1 MDPTLRILHLEDDA
15 ADAELV
21 AATLAAAGVAC
32 ECVRVTSRAQF
43 LAAMD
48 GAFDLILSDYS
59 LPGFDGAAAQ
69 SIARERRPDV
79 PFVFVSGTIGEH
91 AAIEGMKAG
100 ATDYVLKHNLER
112 LPAAVRRAVREA
124 GDRRERRN
132 AELEVQRLNAEL
144 EQRVIRRTEQLARAN
159 RQLEIREE
167 QLRDAKAF
175 LEHLVS
181 ASPSIIFRLDPRDL
195 RMTYVSPNVGWLLG
209 YSIEEV
215 TGTPDFWE
223 QLVHPDDR
231 PRVIGRLR
239 AALDETVAQ
248 IEQEYRFRSK
258 DGRYR
263 WFFNLL
269 RIEYDAETTPI
280 AVLGY
285 ALDIADRK
293 AAEAEVERAHNFLDS
308 VVENLPVMVFVK
320 DAADLRFIRLN
331 RAGEQLLAI
340 NRSELIG
347 RTSGEVFPPQLAEA
361 FEKTDRQVLAGR
373 DVVDIPEE
381 IIATPG
387 RGPRVLHTRKIPI
400 HSGGVARY
408 LLGIAEDITE
418 RKTAEEQ
425 ARLSKLEAERAS
437 RAKSEFLSRMSHDLR
452 TPLNAVLGFA
462 QLLEMDAANAQQLEA
477 ARQILNGGRHLL
489 ALINEV
495 LDIARIESGRLALSP
510 EPVSVAD
517 IAQQVIDLVG
527 PLAVP
532 RHISVVAELGGA
544 RPYVRAD
551 LQRLNQVLLNLLGNA
566 VKYNRDGGSV
576 RVSVESRPAGRLAIT
591 VADTGPGIPA
601 KMLPVIFEP
610 FERLGA
616 EATSVEG
623 TGLGLTVAKALAEAM
638 DGTLGVRSE
647 VGVGSTFW
655 IDLPAAAAPVSTH
668 HAVTLDSARAREEA
682 VAGTVLYVEDNPS
695 NIRLM
700 QRLLTKR
707 PGVRLMTAGTGTA
720 GLQCART
727 AIPDLILLDLHLPD
741 MGGEEV
747 MLRLASEPATRR
759 IPIAVLSADATEHQ
773 SRRLRAAGAIE
784 YLTKPLEVA
793 RVLHL
798 IDAQL
803 SLSVD
808 RAEGQR

>member
-1 MDPTLRILHLEDDA
+1 
-15 ADAELV
+15 
-21 AATLAAAGVAC
+21 
-32 ECVRVTSRAQF
+32 
-43 LAAMD
+43 MD

-59 LPGFDGAAAQ
+59 LPGSDGAAAQ
-69 SIARERRPDV
+69 SIARERRPEV

-361 FEKTDRQVLAGR
+361 S
-373 DVVDIPEE
+373 
-381 IIATPG
+381 
-387 RGPRVLHTRKIPI
+387 RGPIGRYSQAGMWWIFRRRSSRHRVAALASCTHARFRFTRVASHATSSALRKTSR
-400 HSGGVARY
+400 SGRRRKSRPGSRSWKPSGQVAR
-408 LLGIAEDITE
+408 
-418 RKTAEEQ
+418 
-425 ARLSKLEAERAS
+425 RANS
-437 RAKSEFLSRMSHDLR
+437 F
-452 TPLNAVLGFA
+452 
-462 QLLEMDAANAQQLEA
+462 
-477 ARQILNGGRHLL
+477 
-489 ALINEV
+489 
-495 LDIARIESGRLALSP
+495 
-510 EPVSVAD
+510 
-517 IAQQVIDLVG
+517 
-527 PLAVP
+527 
-532 RHISVVAELGGA
+532 
-544 RPYVRAD
+544 
-551 LQRLNQVLLNLLGNA
+551 
-566 VKYNRDGGSV
+566 
-576 RVSVESRPAGRLAIT
+576 
-591 VADTGPGIPA
+591 
-601 KMLPVIFEP
+601 
-610 FERLGA
+610 
-616 EATSVEG
+616 
-623 TGLGLTVAKALAEAM
+623 
-638 DGTLGVRSE
+638 
-647 VGVGSTFW
+647 
-655 IDLPAAAAPVSTH
+655 
-668 HAVTLDSARAREEA
+668 RE
-682 VAGTVLYVEDNPS
+682 
-695 NIRLM
+695 
-700 QRLLTKR
+700 
-707 PGVRLMTAGTGTA
+707 
-720 GLQCART
+720 
-727 AIPDLILLDLHLPD
+727 
-741 MGGEEV
+741 
-747 MLRLASEPATRR
+747 
-759 IPIAVLSADATEHQ
+759 
-773 SRRLRAAGAIE
+773 
-784 YLTKPLEVA
+784 
-793 RVLHL
+793 
-798 IDAQL
+798 
-803 SLSVD
+803 
-808 RAEGQR
+808 